1 MHPSIIRTLSTG
13 NTRGSF
19 TIITIGRSIGILLLL
34 ARKAP
39 RIKPGFKELI
49 AVRGE
54 MSLGLSCWNPLSTK
68 LSIPWQPPSMR
79 SSPEY
84 CGVYYGMANNFG
96 VSAPEQALTRE
107 YGLTAE
113 NACKRALALLEK
125 NNV

>member
-1 MHPSIIRTLSTG
+1 
-13 NTRGSF
+13 
-19 TIITIGRSIGILLLL
+19 
-34 ARKAP
+34 
-39 RIKPGFKELI
+39 
-49 AVRGE
+49 